1 MEFVVRV
8 LLFFTCFCF
17 QDFVFCEDYAEMGG
31 RITFTPSI
39 RGKPVEILWK
49 HNGDKV
55 VEYDNRETEEFGS
68 FKDRVVIDF
77 ETGQLTIKKLTS
89 QDSGQYQSD
98 ITINGKVQSSRHTLT
113 VLDVLPDPRVTCAV
127 NKTSNLQELLC
138 SVDYKTQLQY
148 KWSGPNVIDHP
159 GVKLTIS
166 EQQKNSDSVYS
177 CTVKNEVSS
186 KTTDFN
192 LQHCVTGA
200 AARLEVIIPVL
211 IVILFIFLII
221 LAIIIYMKKKSKESE
236 QEKMDPENALS
247 QTSLLSQNERPDE
260 ENRSDSPGVN
270 EEEKLLNPSGN
281 EGEQCNYVNSPHTFV
296 AVGNASSQPNVTL
309 NRKPL
314 EDQDKVKDG
323 QREKP
328 EEQKTDNAKNNEKN
342 DKVAGKEK
350 EKKKEQQNTADALPA
365 VTQPWET
372 TIHTHS
378 QAEKN
383 YKLPGEKNKEKNKE
397 ENGQPNTELPENT
410 HQDLNRQKT
419 SPAQSD
425 QCRQNHEEE
434 KKPEKR
440 NESGETS
447 DQQQNEGEVTATNE
461 DEQTTGANTQEKDH
475 KETKESHTEGSSPQ
489 SDEMKKVKEDT
500 KTRGTRDTM
509 ENKQNANEQKEL
521 DPQKAEDEKKILEE
535 NHEENTERS
544 SLQPAVTEENK
555 EDTKTRGTQDT
566 VENNQNANEQ
576 KELDPEKDN
585 MAHQTA
591 EDEKTK
597 QEENHVENTDSASE
611 KQTIQ
616 NNSDAL
622 SSQNEHSAD
631 TEKKSV
637 KPDNNKDNNEAK
649 ADHNDD
655 DVESPRKEETTG
667 EKSENYD
674 DNNGEGDESSESKQ
688 DMKESNNPPDA
699 GIGELLQDDQ
709 GKNPDHEQKIDDRS
723 VPKDEQH
730 DIQSDNFQNQEHQ
743 NKQNSTEREN
753 KPQHEISPEGNETDR
768 KNSELEEEER
778 QRLQK

>member
-8 LLFFTCFCF
+8 LLYITCLCF

-535 NHEENTERS
+535 NHEENT
-544 SLQPAVTEENK
+544 
-555 EDTKTRGTQDT
+555 
-566 VENNQNANEQ
+566 
-576 KELDPEKDN
+576 
-585 MAHQTA
+585 
-591 EDEKTK
+591 
-597 QEENHVENTDSASE
+597 DSASE